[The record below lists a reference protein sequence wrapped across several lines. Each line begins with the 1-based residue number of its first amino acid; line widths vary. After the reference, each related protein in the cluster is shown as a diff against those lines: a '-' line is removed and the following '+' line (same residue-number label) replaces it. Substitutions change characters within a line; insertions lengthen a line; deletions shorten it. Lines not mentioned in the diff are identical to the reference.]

1 MSDTTLSEEDV
12 DPTPRLGRK
21 RDHSRDPEILAAALD
36 ILAEKGY
43 ERMTV
48 DMVATRARAGKA
60 TLYRRWP
67 SKAELVID
75 AVACMKSTHPADLP
89 DTGSLRGDLVANI
102 KAPAVKDGE
111 RKLRI
116 MAGMVSLMSESPEF
130 ADAAR
135 SVIVEPRAAAL
146 RTLIRRAIDRGEVTP
161 DVDVH
166 VLAQVIPSMTAYKSL
181 MLGQAVDREYI
192 ITLVD
197 EVLLPALGL
206 PAP

>member
-1 MSDTTLSEEDV
+1 MTDTTLSEEDV

>member
-1 MSDTTLSEEDV
+1 MTDTTLSEEDV

-75 AVACMKSTHPADLP
+75 AVACMKNTHPADLP

-146 RTLIRRAIDRGEVTP
+146 RTLIRRAIDRGEVTA

-166 VLAQVIPSMTAYKSL
+166 LLAQVIPSMTAYKSL